1 MCAGLRFQGWLAST
15 HLSRPAAHRKRS
27 MTLARDPGKVVRQ
40 AVLELCGAMVHSHH
54 PVMVVVT
61 DCVEKVGK
69 SAEAEFCLT
78 SHE

>member
-1 MCAGLRFQGWLAST
+1 
-15 HLSRPAAHRKRS
+15 

-61 DCVEKVGK
+61 DCVEKVGT